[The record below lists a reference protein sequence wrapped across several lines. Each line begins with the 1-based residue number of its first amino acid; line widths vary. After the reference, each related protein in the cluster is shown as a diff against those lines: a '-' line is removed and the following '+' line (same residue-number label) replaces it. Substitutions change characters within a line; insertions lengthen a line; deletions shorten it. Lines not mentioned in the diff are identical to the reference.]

1 VQPSSVG
8 LLQPIDYHDTESSIS
23 ICKNYKSSKQ
33 PHYFSYLP
41 FIKGATVLDFP
52 FIVLSMAST
61 LFIHGLD
68 VSELVRNVV
77 KLSFCVCLHFHLLVW
92 TW

>member
-1 VQPSSVG
+1 VQTSSVG
-8 LLQPIDYHDTESSIS
+8 RLQAIYYNDTGSGIS
-23 ICKNYKSSKQ
+23 ICRNSKSLKQ
-33 PHYFSYLP
+33 AHLFFCLH

-52 FIVLSMAST
+52 FTVLSMAST

-68 VSELVRNVV
+68 VSEKRYEAFFL
-77 KLSFCVCLHFHLLVW
+77 FCLHFHLVVW